1 MHSSRRDGPCGEN
14 TGRGYLPDGSSV
26 GRGEE
31 VAQAPNSAI
40 LYSTLQSHLDLPT
53 PAANSASAKRIGR
66 LLQRYW
72 HDTRSIRGYDALG
85 AAEELG
91 PLGPTTVSGQDSS
104 AAWRRSRVASSN
116 ATSRTRSTFVGV
128 DLIVATAIRAA

>member
-26 GRGEE
+26 GRGEQ

-40 LYSTLQSHLDLPT
+40 LYSTLQSHLDIPA
-53 PAANSASAKRIGR
+53 PAANSASEKRIGR

-72 HDTRSIRGYDALG
+72 HDTRSIRGYVRMRTRFVAQPCQVSR
-85 AAEELG
+85 AA
-91 PLGPTTVSGQDSS
+91 TVDRTISRRWSG
-104 AAWRRSRVASSN
+104 
-116 ATSRTRSTFVGV
+116 SRTST
-128 DLIVATAIRAA
+128 TAR